1 MAFTYNILEN
11 LLFFLILS
19 LEVCATSS
27 TKSTKNNISSPIDTF
42 WYISGW
48 FMNKIKY
55 GYMKLIVFIRNYHT
69 NDVCIWY
76 DFL

>member
-42 WYISGW
+42 
-48 FMNKIKY
+48 
-55 GYMKLIVFIRNYHT
+55 
-69 NDVCIWY
+69 
-76 DFL
+76 